1 MNKKFGSMML
11 SLFMLLFLSGCAP
24 NGNKSSSM
32 ISIYAITT
40 ILSLALLIGCW
51 LLIRKRDKWF
61 ILLFSSVFIVNTGYL
76 ALALSRDLETA
87 LMANRL
93 SYLGSV
99 FLPLSMLMIIMN
111 VCHLNYR
118 KRLPGCL
125 FGLSTLVFLVAASP
139 GILDIYYKEVSLAIV
154 NGVAVL
160 NKVYGPLHSLYMVY
174 LLGYFAAMVLVTFR
188 ASAKKKITSTM
199 HAVSITMAVFVN
211 IGVWLLEQF
220 VHFDIELLA
229 VSYIISELFLIS
241 LYLIQME
248 QERLLSAIPEH
259 SADADDHPADVP
271 EIQNHNHPDDVQVVD
286 HPSEPS
292 FEERCAY
299 FSAQIIRLT
308 PTEQIVF
315 DAYLEG
321 KTPKDIMQMMNIKET
336 TLKYHNRNIY
346 SKLGVSSRKQMLEI
360 AAALNLKKASA

>member
-1 MNKKFGSMML
+1 
-11 SLFMLLFLSGCAP
+11 
-24 NGNKSSSM
+24 M

-40 ILSLALLIGCW
+40 ILSLALLIGCTAM
-51 LLIRKRDKWF
+51 IRKRDKWF

-76 ALALSRDLETA
+76 LLALSRTLEAA

-99 FLPLSMLMIIMN
+99 FLPMSMLMI
-111 VCHLNYR
+111 VLNACKIGY
-118 KRLPGCL
+118 KKKLPAWL
-125 FGLSTLVFLVAASP
+125 LALSALVFLVAASP
-139 GILDIYYKEVSLAIV
+139 GILDIYDKEVSLSVV

-160 NKVYGPLHSLYMVY
+160 NKVYGPLHPLYMVY
-174 LLGYFAAMVLVTFR
+174 LLGYFAAMTAVIIQATAKR
-188 ASAKKKITSTM
+188 KIASPM
-199 HAVSITMAVFVN
+199 HAISLMMAVFVN

-241 LYLIQME
+241 LYLIRRE
-248 QERLLSAIPEH
+248 QERLLAAIPAQTADVEEH
-259 SADADDHPADVP
+259 SDEASPSDAQSD
-271 EIQNHNHPDDVQVVD
+271 
-286 HPSEPS
+286 EPT
-292 FEERCAY
+292 FEEQCAY

-308 PTEQIVF
+308 PTEQLVF

-321 KTPKDIMQMMNIKET
+321 KLPKDIMQLLNIKET

-360 AAALNLKKASA
+360 AAALNIKKLPG

>member
-99 FLPLSMLMIIMN
+99 FLPMSMLMIIMN
-111 VCHLNYR
+111 TCKLNYR
-118 KRLPGCL
+118 KRLPICL
-125 FGLSTLVFLVAASP
+125 FALSTLVFLVAASP

-174 LLGYFAAMVLVTFR
+174 LLGYFAAMVIVTFH
-188 ASAKKKITSTM
+188 ASAKKKIASTM

-259 SADADDHPADVP
+259 SADVDDHSADIP
-271 EIQNHNHPDDVQVVD
+271 EIQAETVHEDAHRE
-286 HPSEPS
+286 EPT

-299 FSAQIIRLT
+299 FSAQMIRLT

>member
-1 MNKKFGSMML
+1 MNKKF
-11 SLFMLLFLSGCAP
+11 GCAP

-99 FLPLSMLMIIMN
+99 FLPMSMLMIIMN
-111 VCHLNYR
+111 TCKLNYR
-118 KRLPGCL
+118 KRLPSFL

-139 GILDIYYKEVSLAIV
+139 GILDIYYKEVSLTIV

-174 LLGYFAAMVLVTFR
+174 LLGYFAAMVIVTFR
-188 ASAKKKITSTM
+188 ASARKKITSTM

-259 SADADDHPADVP
+259 SADADDHPADIP
-271 EIQNHNHPDDVQVVD
+271 EIQAETVHDDA
-286 HPSEPS
+286 HREEPS

-299 FSAQIIRLT
+299 FSAQMIRLT